1 MEMGSDHSAKKPRLE
16 QLPSGPLNQ
25 EIVVHEPA
33 GGGVAAVAAE
43 HVPTKRAEVGMKIDV
58 TVLQCPLCLRPL
70 KPPVFQCKGG
80 HLACAGCL
88 DGACVKCGAAFDV
101 PNTAM
106 DAVVAVA
113 RVQCPH
119 DGCET
124 YVPYHEVQEHE
135 SVCPHAP
142 CHCTEPGCGFAGATP
157 ELVAHL
163 AAAHAMPVL
172 KVPRFKAT
180 RIQVTVPEP
189 VRRLLVCAEDEG
201 GAFLLTLGA
210 LGDATL
216 VSAVCVRPAGCEWPR
231 YKVKMWSSNGPA
243 PVALAA
249 DRRMDIVLADFEATS
264 SATPGAIT
272 FDKLTSYLIVPPGY
286 LVGDGPSKELPLQIR
301 IEKTTS

>member
-1 MEMGSDHSAKKPRLE
+1 L
-16 QLPSGPLNQ
+16 
-25 EIVVHEPA
+25 IFFC
-33 GGGVAAVAAE
+33 
-43 HVPTKRAEVGMKIDV
+43 TK
-58 TVLQCPLCLRPL
+58 
-70 KPPVFQCKGG
+70 QCKGG

-113 RVQCPH
+113 RMQCPH

-135 SVCPHAP
+135 IVCPHAP

-189 VRRLLVCAEDEG
+189 VRRLLVCAEDEA

-210 LGDATL
+210 AHHQVKAT
-216 VSAVCVRPAGCEWPR
+216 V
-231 YKVKMWSSNGPA
+231 
-243 PVALAA
+243 
-249 DRRMDIVLADFEATS
+249 
-264 SATPGAIT
+264 
-272 FDKLTSYLIVPPGY
+272 
-286 LVGDGPSKELPLQIR
+286 
-301 IEKTTS
+301 